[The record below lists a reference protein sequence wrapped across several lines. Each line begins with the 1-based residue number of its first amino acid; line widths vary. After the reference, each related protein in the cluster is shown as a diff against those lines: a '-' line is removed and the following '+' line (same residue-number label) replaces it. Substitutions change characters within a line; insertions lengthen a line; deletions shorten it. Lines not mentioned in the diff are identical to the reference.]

1 MIIFHYFFEKMDL
14 FGPLMDKYAYGE
26 QRHIDN
32 EYEDMVSNYYV
43 SVMARKN

>member
-1 MIIFHYFFEKMDL
+1 MDL

-32 EYEDMVSNYYV
+32 EHEDIVS
-43 SVMARKN
+43 RCCI